1 MSNAINEID
10 NTDLVFVFGYNP
22 ADSHP
27 IVANH
32 VINAK
37 RNGAKIIVCDPRKI
51 ETARIADMHIALKNG
66 SNIALLN
73 AMGHV
78 IIEENLYDKAFVA
91 SRTEGFEEYRKIVEG
106 YTPESVEDIT
116 GVSASEIRQA
126 ARMYAQGG
134 KRRHPVGHGGNP
146 VLSGRGNRAFSDQPR
161 DADR

>member
-22 ADSHP
+22 GGSHP
-27 IVANH
+27 IVENPR
-32 VINAK
+32 INAK

-91 SRTEGFEEYRKIVEG
+91 SRTEGFEEYRKIVEA
-106 YTPESVEDIT
+106 TRRSRLKISPA
-116 GVSASEIRQA
+116 SAPVRFV
-126 ARMYAQGG
+126 
-134 KRRHPVGHGGNP
+134 RRHGCMAQAKSAAILWGMGVPSSTRAWKP
-146 VLSGRGNRAFSDQPR
+146 CVL
-161 DADR
+161 

>member
-116 GVSASEIRQA
+116 ASAPVRFV
-126 ARMYAQGG
+126 RRRGCMPGR